1 MEKKDI
7 IISFWGDMIK
17 EKFRCDFCG
26 RFIAIKDLDEGTA
39 YTCMITPDSH
49 FTKEE
54 YETVCKSCNID

>member
-1 MEKKDI
+1 MMEKFK
-7 IISFWGDMIK
+7 
-17 EKFRCDFCG
+17 CDFCG

-54 YETVCKSCNID
+54 YETVCKSCR